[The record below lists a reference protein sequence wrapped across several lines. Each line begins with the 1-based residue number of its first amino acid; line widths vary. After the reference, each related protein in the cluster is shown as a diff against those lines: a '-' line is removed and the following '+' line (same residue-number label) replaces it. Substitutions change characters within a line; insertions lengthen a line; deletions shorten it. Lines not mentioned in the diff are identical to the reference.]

1 MITMLDVSLNEKK
14 NNGKYNLHNLRTKQ
28 FHAFYFSLNNIF
40 KMLIIYKWSL
50 IDVFEK
56 MHAF

>member
-1 MITMLDVSLNEKK
+1 MLDVSLNEKK